1 MAETI
6 RVVREGGLVEIV
18 LNRPDKLNAIDRRM
32 ISELR
37 EALEQAAEAPA
48 RALLLRGEGR
58 AFSAGRDLAEADPEN
73 EDAAEVLSNEY
84 GPLLMLIYE
93 FRAPTLA
100 AVQGACMGAGLGIAL
115 ACDIV
120 IAADDAQISSPFGR
134 LGAVL
139 DSGGHFHF
147 ARLLGR
153 HLALE
158 LIYTGRRLSGR
169 EAAEH
174 GLVNRSVAPAEL
186 EGAARKFG
194 QELAAGPT
202 AAFRISKRVLLEAL
216 SGSYADVLEAEAFA
230 QGEASRTADYQ
241 EGMRAFKEKRA
252 PVFKGR

>member
-1 MAETI
+1 MADTI
-6 RVVREGGLVEIV
+6 RTVRENGVFEIV
-18 LNRPDKLNAIDRRM
+18 LDRPDKLNAINPRM

-37 EALEQAAEAPA
+37 EALVQAAEAPA
-48 RALLLRGEGR
+48 RALLLRGAGR

-73 EDAAEVLSNEY
+73 EDATEVLSNEFV
-84 GPLLMLIYE
+84 PLMTLIYE
-93 FRAPTLA
+93 FRAPTIA

-120 IAADDAQISSPFGR
+120 IASDDAQISSPFGR

-147 ARLLGR
+147 ARQLGR

-158 LIYTGRRLSGR
+158 LIYTGRRLNGR

-174 GLVNRSVAPAEL
+174 GMVNRSVAPAEL
-186 EGAARKFG
+186 ETTARKLA
-194 QELAAGPT
+194 QEIAAGPT

-216 SGSYADVLEAEAFA
+216 NASYADVLEAEAFA
-230 QGEASRTADYQ
+230 QGEASRTTDYQ
-241 EGMRAFKEKRA
+241 EGMRAFKAKRA

>member
-6 RVVREGGLVEIV
+6 RVARAGGLVEVV
-18 LNRPDKLNAIDRRM
+18 LNRPDKLNSINRLM
-32 ISELR
+32 IAELR
-37 EALEQAAEAPA
+37 EAFEQAAEEGA
-48 RALLLRGEGR
+48 RALLLRGAGR

-73 EDAAEVLSNEY
+73 ENASEILLNEFA
-84 GPLLMLIYE
+84 PLLTLIYE
-93 FRAPTLA
+93 FRAPTIA
-100 AVQGACMGAGLGIAL
+100 AVQGACMGAGLGLAF
-115 ACDIV
+115 ACDLV

-158 LIYTGRRLSGR
+158 LIYTGRRLGGR
-169 EAAEH
+169 EAAER

-186 EGAARKFG
+186 EATARKLA
-194 QELAAGPT
+194 QEIAAGPT

-216 SGSYADVLEAEAFA
+216 SRSYADVLEAEAFA

-241 EGMRAFKEKRA
+241 DGMRAFREKRA
-252 PVFKGR
+252 PVFKGK

>member
-6 RVVREGGLVEIV
+6 RVTREGGLVEVV
-18 LNRPDKLNAIDRRM
+18 LNRPDKLNSINRLM

-37 EALEQAAEAPA
+37 QALEEAAETPA

-73 EDAAEVLSNEY
+73 EDAAEILRSLFA
-84 GPLLMLIYE
+84 PLLMQIYE
-93 FRAPTLA
+93 FRAPTIA
-100 AVQGACMGAGLGIAL
+100 AVQGACMGAGLGL
-115 ACDIV
+115 AFCDLV

-186 EGAARKFG
+186 EATARKLA
-194 QELAAGPT
+194 QEIAAGPT

-216 SGSYADVLEAEAFA
+216 SRSYADVLEAEAFA

-252 PVFKGR
+252 PVFKGK

>member
-1 MAETI
+1 MADTI
-6 RVVREGGLVEIV
+6 RVVREGGLVEVV
-18 LNRPDKLNAIDRRM
+18 LNRPDKLNAINRRM

-37 EALEQAAEAPA
+37 EALEQAGEEPA
-48 RALLLRGEGR
+48 RALLMRGEGR

-73 EDAAEVLSNEY
+73 EDATEVLSNDFA
-84 GPLLMLIYE
+84 PLLMLIYE
-93 FRAPTLA
+93 FRAPTIA
-100 AVQGACMGAGLGIAL
+100 AVQGACMGAGLGLAL
-115 ACDIV
+115 ACDLV

-169 EAAEH
+169 EAVGH
-174 GLVNRSVAPAEL
+174 GLANRSVASAEL
-186 EGAARKFG
+186 EAAARKLAR
-194 QELAAGPT
+194 EIAAGPT
-202 AAFRISKRVLLEAL
+202 AAFRISKHVLLEAL
-216 SGSYADVLEAEAFA
+216 NRSFEDVLEAEAFA

-241 EGMRAFKEKRA
+241 EGMRAFKEKRP

>member
-6 RVVREGGLVEIV
+6 RVVREGGLVEVV
-18 LNRPDKLNAIDRRM
+18 LNRPDKLNSINRKM
-32 ISELR
+32 VGELR
-37 EALEQAAEAPA
+37 GALEEAVEAPA

-58 AFSAGRDLAEADPEN
+58 AFSAGRDLTEADPEN
-73 EDAAEVLSNEY
+73 EDAAEILRNLFA
-84 GPLLMLIYE
+84 PLLTQIYE
-93 FRAPTLA
+93 FRAPTIA
-100 AVQGACMGAGLGIAL
+100 AVQGACMGAGLGLAF
-115 ACDIV
+115 ACDLV

-186 EGAARKFG
+186 EGTARKLA
-194 QELAAGPT
+194 QEIAAGPT

-216 SGSYADVLEAEAFA
+216 SRSYVDVLEAEAFA
-230 QGEASRTADYQ
+230 QGEASRTGDYQ

-252 PVFKGR
+252 PTFKGR

>member
-18 LNRPDKLNAIDRRM
+18 LNRPDKLNSINRRM

-37 EALEQAAEAPA
+37 EALDEAAEAPA

-73 EDAAEVLSNEY
+73 EDAAEVLLNDFA
-84 GPLLMLIYE
+84 PLLTLIYE
-93 FRAPTLA
+93 FSVPTIA
-100 AVQGACMGAGLGIAL
+100 AVQGACMGAGLGLAF

-120 IAADDAQISSPFGR
+120 IAADNAQISSPFGR

-147 ARLLGR
+147 AHLLGR

-158 LIYTGRRLSGR
+158 LIYTGRRLGGR
-169 EAAEH
+169 EAAER

-186 EGAARKFG
+186 EASARKLA
-194 QELAAGPT
+194 QEIAAGPT
-202 AAFRISKRVLLEAL
+202 AAFRFSKRVLLEAL
-216 SGSYADVLEAEAFA
+216 SRSYADVLEAEAFA

-252 PVFKGR
+252 PVFKGS